1 MATVNLVLTAL
12 ACLASLAC
20 MVLLFRG
27 YAASAMPLLL
37 WSALCFVCLTV
48 NNGLLFFDMVVFQDI
63 NLRLYR
69 IGAALAG
76 IVFLLYAFLLWE
88 AE

>member
-1 MATVNLVLTAL
+1 MATLNLVLTAL
-12 ACLASLAC
+12 ACLTSLTC

-37 WSALCFVCLTV
+37 WSALCFVCLSA
-48 NNGLLFFDMVVFQDI
+48 NNLLLFLDMVVFPEFD
-63 NLRLYR
+63 LRVFR
-69 IGAALAG
+69 VCASLAG
-76 IVFLLYAFLLWE
+76 IGFLLYAFLWE

>member
-37 WSALCFVCLTV
+37 WSALCFVCLSA
-48 NNGLLFFDMVVFQDI
+48 NNLLLFLDMVVFPEFD
-63 NLRLYR
+63 LRIFR
-69 IGAALAG
+69 ICASLAG
-76 IVFLLYAFLLWE
+76 IAFLLYAFLWE